1 MNFSLRK
8 IYASCSP
15 DRVVALWLG
24 VWWLLNL
31 VQAGFS
37 ELADDEAY
45 YHMFAQ
51 NPAWGYFD
59 HPPVTALLVWAGEHL
74 FGGELGVR
82 FCFTLLQPL
91 YLFILWRLIRPADAV
106 RRDASLFVMLAAAT
120 LMLQLYG
127 FVAVPDGPL
136 LFSAA
141 VFLVT
146 FRWFSERRWGA
157 WLWLGAA
164 MALMAYSKYHGAL
177 VVLFA
182 LAANPRL
189 LKRPGLYGAGAVA
202 VALLIPHLV
211 WQYRHDWASFAYHLS
226 GRNAAFEWSY
236 IRDYVLNLLVVFNPF
251 FVPLYV
257 KAWRAVKPVGA
268 VERALKVLPA
278 AFIGFFLLSSL
289 RGYVQPQWVIV
300 AVFGLLYV
308 LFTYARRHPRTRRYL
323 MLSGAVTLFLVA
335 LVRIEMIFNPL
346 GIRFEVFD
354 NPASYGRIAEVAAGR
369 PVLFNHSYAEAAKY
383 NFYTGGAAYCQPDID
398 YRTHHW
404 QFRDDDDRFAGREVV
419 VQTWEELATD
429 TTLRVRVEPLA
440 NGDRFIYMLDPHFH
454 PLRRVD
460 IAVAGLPQE
469 VAPGEEHCLE
479 LSFKNPYPYDIRV
492 DGQIELAAV
501 WKHGRF
507 RVEEFPAADRFT
519 IPADGTLSR
528 TVCLSVDERLAGE
541 VFDVGF
547 TLRRKGYAHWFNGKP
562 QTVKVRE
569 Q

>member
-8 IYASCSP
+8 IYASWSP

-37 ELADDEAY
+37 ELANDEAY

-51 NPAWGYFD
+51 HLAWGYFD

-74 FGGELGVR
+74 LCGELGVR
-82 FCFTLLQPL
+82 FFFTVLQPL
-91 YLFILWRLIRPADAV
+91 YLFILWRLIRPADAD
-106 RRDASLFVMLAAAT
+106 RRDAALFAMLSAAT

-141 VFLVT
+141 LFLWA
-146 FRWFSERRWGA
+146 FKRFSERRRGA
-157 WLWLGAA
+157 WIWMGAA

-182 LAANPRL
+182 LAANPRI

-202 VALLIPHLV
+202 AVLLVPHLV
-211 WQYRHDWASFAYHLS
+211 WQYRHDWASFAYHLA
-226 GRNAAFEWSY
+226 GRNSSFEWSY
-236 IRDYVLNLLVVFNPF
+236 IRDYAMNLLVVFNPF

-257 KAWRAVKPVGA
+257 KAWRAVKPRTA
-268 VERALKVLPA
+268 VERALKLLPA
-278 AFIGFFLLSSL
+278 AFIAFFLLSSL

-300 AVFGLLYV
+300 AVFGLLYT
-308 LFTYARRHPRTRRYL
+308 LFVYARRHPRTRRYL
-323 MLSGAVTLFLVA
+323 MVTGTVTLFLVA

-346 GIRFEVFD
+346 GLRFEVFD
-354 NPASYGRIAEVAAGR
+354 NEASYGRIAEIAAGR

-383 NFYTGGAAYCQPDID
+383 NFYTGGEAYCQPDID

-404 QFRDDDDRFAGREVV
+404 QFRNDDDRFAGREVV
-419 VQTWEELATD
+419 VQTWEELSAD
-429 TTLRVRVEPLA
+429 TMLSVRVEPLA
-440 NGDRFIYMLDPHFH
+440 NGDRFIYLVDSHFH
-454 PLRRVD
+454 PLRKVD
-460 IAVAGLPQE
+460 IAVGRLPAE
-469 VAPGEEHCLE
+469 AVPGEDLE
-479 LSFKNPYPYDIRV
+479 LELRIENPYPYDIRV
-492 DGQIELAAV
+492 DGTIELAAV

-507 RVEEFPAADRFT
+507 RVEEFPLPDRFT
-519 IPADGTLSR
+519 IPADGTLTR
-528 TVCLSVDERLAGE
+528 TVRIRVDQRLADE
-541 VFDVGF
+541 VFDMGL

-562 QTVKVRE
+562 QTVKVTAP
-569 Q
+569 